1 VKTMLATAA
10 VVLSAALASA
20 QQTPP
25 APACEVHDPCQAP
38 RRLGE
43 TAVIFLGDSGYG
55 PGGASEWGPH
65 AQGAVAH
72 QMQKLCPR
80 PDLIFFLGDN
90 VYWKGSPDL
99 FAPRFDTMY
108 RYLFDADNRRVHAAL
123 GNHDVKGCQVSR
135 VPGFDPGQ
143 TCADSLARLIREDV
157 ARDAPA
163 GAVSEAVR
171 AQQEEAVL
179 VPDVLSRAAAVSP
192 LDCPPAFDSAY
203 EQDQMAGGEQCY
215 ATQALSHTPF
225 GYLQKAGNPLRFYTV
240 DWPPPGK
247 PDPALEGPKLR
258 VLVADSNTLRAHA
271 SLLPPPHEAGE
282 GRSDRLQVLW
292 IENQLRTSPDA
303 WRFVIL
309 HHPAFS
315 PKGCVFKLFGTCV
328 GGHADEPA
336 LHAQLLDA
344 YGIRRAEGEA
354 PSLRSHASYRPDVVM
369 AAHNH
374 FYARSLPLDAL
385 GYPARAEGDGI
396 RYFITGG
403 GGAPLYRLQPLH
415 SRYARGQ
422 AVHHFTYWRFRGDE
436 AFFWVIDSEG
446 QVHDSGCFRRGDN
459 GDRCIASGTH
469 TSDVV
474 TCGEAPALAKQACPA
489 PRP

>member
-1 VKTMLATAA
+1 MLRAP
-10 VVLSAALASA
+10 AALLFGLAA
-20 QQTPP
+20 AAAHAQTPP
-25 APACEVHDPCQAP
+25 PPACDPHDPCQTP
-38 RRLGE
+38 RRVGE
-43 TAVIFLGDSGYG
+43 TAVILLGDSGYG

-65 AQGAVAH
+65 AQGAVAQ
-72 QMQKLCPR
+72 QMHAICPR

-108 RYLFDADNRRVHAAL
+108 RYLFDAENRRVHAAL

-135 VPGFDPGQ
+135 VPGFDPGT
-143 TCADSLARLIREDV
+143 TCADSLGRLIREDV

-171 AQQEEAVL
+171 AQQEEAIL
-179 VPDVLSRAAAVSP
+179 VPDVLTRAAAVSP

-203 EQDQMAGGEQCY
+203 EQDQMAAGGSCY

-225 GYLQKAGNPLRFYTV
+225 GYLQKAGNPLRYYTV

-247 PDPALEGPKLR
+247 PTPELQGPKVR
-258 VLVADSNTLRAHA
+258 VLVTDSNTLRAHA

-292 IENQLRTSPDA
+292 MENQLRTAADA
-303 WRFVIL
+303 WRIIVL

-315 PKGCVFKLFGTCV
+315 PKGCVFKLLGTCV
-328 GGHADEPA
+328 GGHADEPG
-336 LHAQLLDA
+336 LHGQLLDS
-344 YGIRRAEGEA
+344 YGIRPTPGET
-354 PSLRSHASYRPDVVM
+354 PSLRTHASYRPDLIV

-385 GYPARAEGDGI
+385 GYPARATGDGI

-415 SRYARGQ
+415 ARYAKGQ

-436 AFFWVIDSEG
+436 AFFWAIDSRG
-446 QVHDSGCFRRGDN
+446 GVQDSGCFRRGDN
-459 GDRCIASGTH
+459 ADRCIASGTH

-474 TCGEAPALAKQACPA
+474 TCGEAPALAKAACPA
-489 PRP
+489 PKP